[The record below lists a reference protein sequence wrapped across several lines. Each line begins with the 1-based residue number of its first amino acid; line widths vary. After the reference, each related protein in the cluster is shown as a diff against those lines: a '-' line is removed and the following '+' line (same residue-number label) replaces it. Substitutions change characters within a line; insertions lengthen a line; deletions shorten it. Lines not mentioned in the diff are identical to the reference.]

1 MKLFKKIS
9 CVLLI
14 FIASC
19 SYKTYDSLKVDYS
32 KLSFDEVLEK
42 VNEINKIYC
51 NYEKKAKIL
60 LKNDYINR
68 EFKGIIKNDCTNLY
82 VNILGPFNRRIL
94 SVKVINNVIYVDDK
108 DNLDKGVKALMEKD
122 DLRDMLEIFKIP
134 NTLPD
139 KTFAFHSLGDY
150 YLFSK
155 KDKKIF
161 VNDRLLIYMI
171 ENGESYIKY
180 EYNNNEIAGMIYK
193 DNKSFLKI
201 RFL

>member
-94 SVKVINNVIYVDDK
+94 SVKVIDNVIYVDDK

-180 EYNNNEIAGMIYK
+180 EYNNNEIVGMIYK